1 MALLDAF
8 ISHQV
13 WLQRNASHEVNELAP
28 FIQQMRDEVRKQV
41 LQFGD
46 DNRTRQNLEKL
57 LRDLEDILD
66 GITTDWQDK
75 LTEDLQA
82 LGGYEADWTTKT
94 LTANVDAEFVTPSP
108 EQVWSAAKWNPL
120 ALSDKPA
127 DLLGMMAGWGDTEIN
142 RLVTGVKMGFV
153 QGKTTRQIVKEV
165 VGPGGLADI
174 SQRNAATVI
183 RTAINHVSTQAR
195 ETTYKKNSDI
205 VEKYE
210 WVSTLDSRT
219 STTCFTAETE
229 LAPIAGMDAVMRGSY
244 SGEVITVVLPD
255 GKEFTG
261 TPEHPVLTQ
270 FGWTPLKKINPS
282 EHILYTVV
290 DEVVVLEVVQGVN
303 MPARADYIFNA
314 VANFP
319 SRKMVSTG
327 ASAADFYGDGV
338 RLNGEVDIVSANCE
352 LRSYVNTG
360 FSKQSEDMLLGSVH
374 SPSLLPCDGSE
385 HLLFGGELSGNM
397 TPFDKLKLTD
407 KTVENCFTNPRIPDA
422 SGRVDAGVKHLDSS
436 LLVGESI
443 VTNPSSGSTLHE
455 AELLKE
461 CSNRSSGGSILLGY
475 DARGN
480 AISVRGTNIV
490 SIDREFRTCHVYTLS
505 SRLGYYIAGG
515 AIVKN
520 CRSRD
525 GQKYDIGKGP
535 LPPAH
540 ANCRSSTVPVISSE
554 FDFLDKGAKRAAKG
568 AEGGQQVDASTTYYE
583 FLKQQPAWFVDEALG
598 PVRGKIFRNSGISA
612 EEFRTISVD
621 GFGRPLTL
629 NEMAE
634 LDKRVAEYLE
644 TL

>member
-1 MALLDAF
+1 MSLISAF

-13 WLQRNASHEVNELAP
+13 WLQRNASHEVNELEP

-82 LGGYEADWTTKT
+82 LGGYESDWTAKT
-94 LTANVDAEFVTPSP
+94 LTANVDAEFATPSP

-127 DLLGMMAGWGDTEIN
+127 DLFGMMAGWGDTEIN

-219 STTCFTAETE
+219 ST
-229 LAPIAGMDAVMRGSY
+229 I
-244 SGEVITVVLPD
+244 
-255 GKEFTG
+255 
-261 TPEHPVLTQ
+261 
-270 FGWTPLKKINPS
+270 
-282 EHILYTVV
+282 
-290 DEVVVLEVVQGVN
+290 
-303 MPARADYIFNA
+303 
-314 VANFP
+314 
-319 SRKMVSTG
+319 
-327 ASAADFYGDGV
+327 
-338 RLNGEVDIVSANCE
+338 
-352 LRSYVNTG
+352 
-360 FSKQSEDMLLGSVH
+360 
-374 SPSLLPCDGSE
+374 
-385 HLLFGGELSGNM
+385 
-397 TPFDKLKLTD
+397 
-407 KTVENCFTNPRIPDA
+407 
-422 SGRVDAGVKHLDSS
+422 
-436 LLVGESI
+436 
-443 VTNPSSGSTLHE
+443 
-455 AELLKE
+455 
-461 CSNRSSGGSILLGY
+461 
-475 DARGN
+475 
-480 AISVRGTNIV
+480 
-490 SIDREFRTCHVYTLS
+490 
-505 SRLGYYIAGG
+505 
-515 AIVKN
+515 

-525 GQKYDIGKGP
+525 GQKYAFGKGP

-540 ANCRSSTVPVISSE
+540 PNCRSTTAPVISSE

-568 AEGGQQVDASTTYYE
+568 ARGGQQVDASTTYYD
-583 FLKQQPAWFVDEALG
+583 FLKQQPAWFQDEALG

-629 NEMAE
+629 NEMAA
-634 LDKRVAEYLE
+634 LDKRVADYLE
-644 TL
+644 SL